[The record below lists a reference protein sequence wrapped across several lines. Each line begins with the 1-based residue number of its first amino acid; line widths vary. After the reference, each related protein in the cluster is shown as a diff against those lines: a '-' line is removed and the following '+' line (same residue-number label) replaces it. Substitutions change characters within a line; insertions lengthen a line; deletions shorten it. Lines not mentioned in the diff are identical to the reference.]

1 MSTNI
6 RQATPADQHAIEAII
21 QEAFSIYI
29 ARIGRKP
36 QPMLDDYTALIND
49 RVVYVIEHDGEIKGT
64 VMLVPREDAMIV
76 DNLAVAQSARGTGLG
91 RQLLEFA
98 DESARL
104 AGYQTLQLHTNETMV
119 ENIAIYTRMG
129 NTAYCEIPL
138 AEYDEIE
145 VASGWPA
152 MMPEKTGTK
161 EHIPKM
167 WLIPLLANPSSSLH
181 LFSHFPTKTT

>member
-6 RQATPADQHAIEAII
+6 RQATPADQHSIETII

-49 RVVYVIEHDGEIKGT
+49 GVVYVIEHDGGIKGT

-91 RQLLEFA
+91 RKLLEFA

-129 NTAYCEIPL
+129 YVETHRADNK
-138 AEYDEIE
+138 
-145 VASGWPA
+145 GWKRVYMA
-152 MMPEKTGTK
+152 K
-161 EHIPKM
+161 
-167 WLIPLLANPSSSLH
+167 SLD
-181 LFSHFPTKTT
+181 

>member
-6 RQATPADQHAIEAII
+6 RRATPDDQHAIDAII

-29 ARIGRKP
+29 GRIGRKP
-36 QPMLDDYTALIND
+36 QPMLDDYTTLIKD
-49 RVVYVIEHDGEIKGT
+49 GVVYVIEGDGEIKGT
-64 VMLVPREDAMIV
+64 VMLVPQEGAMIV

-91 RQLLEFA
+91 RKLLEFA

-129 NTAYCEIPL
+129 Y
-138 AEYDEIE
+138 AETHRADNK
-145 VASGWPA
+145 GWKRVYMA
-152 MMPEKTGTK
+152 KN
-161 EHIPKM
+161 
-167 WLIPLLANPSSSLH
+167 LN
-181 LFSHFPTKTT
+181 